1 MTPLNV
7 LLQIQATG
15 AAAADTLNQV
25 ADSAIQAAPQT
36 VEMSYWEMAK
46 KGGPF
51 IMIPMLIMSFIA
63 VYIFI
68 ERWVAIKKASKEDT
82 TFMDR
87 IKDYIMDGK
96 LDSATNLCQQA
107 NTPAARMIEK
117 GISRIGKPLND
128 IQTAIENVGNV
139 EVSKLEKGVALIGMI
154 SGAAPMLGFLGTV
167 TGMIRAFYDM
177 SMAGNNID
185 IELLSA
191 GIYEAMVTT
200 VGGLIVGIIA
210 IFAYNYLVARV
221 DKAQNL
227 MEADIISFLEIVS
240 DIRNGNSQE

>member
-1 MTPLNV
+1 MTLLNV

-117 GISRIGKPLND
+117 GISRLGKPMND
-128 IQTAIENVGNV
+128 VLVAIENQQ
-139 EVSKLEKGVALIGMI
+139 IGKRI
-154 SGAAPMLGFLGTV
+154 QHFSNHCWWCS
-167 TGMIRAFYDM
+167 Y
-177 SMAGNNID
+177 
-185 IELLSA
+185 
-191 GIYEAMVTT
+191 
-200 VGGLIVGIIA
+200 VGI
-210 IFAYNYLVARV
+210 L
-221 DKAQNL
+221 
-227 MEADIISFLEIVS
+227 
-240 DIRNGNSQE
+240 GNRYWYGASLLRHGKCRK